1 LPPETTEQEPAL
13 VDKYAKDIVEAASN
27 HDLAL
32 SDKHHELLDAVK
44 EKKSGVREEKKIRE
58 YAESLVAVQEFTAEQ
73 KLVIATWYHQLN
85 KLPKS
90 ADTKALLRRSAI
102 AVGVESNGNAYT
114 LQRRLIKVPGLY

>member
-1 LPPETTEQEPAL
+1 LQPETTEQEPAL
-13 VDKYAKDIVEAASN
+13 VDKYAKDIVDAASN

-32 SDKHHELLDAVK
+32 SDKHLLGAVK

-85 KLPKS
+85 KLHKS
-90 ADTKALLRRSAI
+90 ADTKSLLRRSAI
-102 AVGVESNGNAYT
+102 AVGVESEGNAYT
-114 LQRRLIKVPGLY
+114 LQRRLLKVPGLY

>member
-1 LPPETTEQEPAL
+1 LKPETTEQEPAL

-27 HDLAL
+27 HGLAL
-32 SDKHHELLDAVK
+32 SDKHLELLDAVK
-44 EKKSGVREEKKIRE
+44 DNKSGVREEKRIRE
-58 YAESLVAVQEFTAEQ
+58 YAESLAAVQEFTVEQ

-102 AVGVESNGNAYT
+102 AVGVESDGNSYT
-114 LQRRLIKVPGLY
+114 LQRRLLKVPGLY